1 MGKTRAREQSAS
13 VAENGR
19 HDHGLQNGILV
30 WYNCPIATG
39 KVERDKQ
46 QDKGNEESGLWF

>member
-1 MGKTRAREQSAS
+1 MGKTRARELSAT
-13 VAENGR
+13 VDENGR
-19 HDHGLQNGILV
+19 HDHGLQHGILV

-39 KVERDKQ
+39 KVEGDKQ